1 MINEVRTEL
10 YHFVAAQEKK
20 LKKNDHKLHWSNCT
34 SEFLFGRLLDE
45 VAELHKAMLT
55 DAADDDIKNECID
68 VANFA
73 MMIADNLKR

>member
-10 YHFVAAQEKK
+10 YQFVAMQEKK
-20 LKKNDHKLHWSNCT
+20 LKRNDHKLHWSNCT

-55 DAADDDIKNECID
+55 GVPSDTKDECVDI
-68 VANFA
+68 ANFA